1 VLLHQLD
8 SRSDAVH
15 IAERIIN
22 ALAEPFLIGSREVVI
37 GVSIG
42 IAFGSMEGKTPAD
55 AIREADTA
63 MYYAKT
69 SGRSRYC
76 IFDPEMQAGA
86 TAKLTLENDL
96 RQAIRSE
103 EFFLVYQPIVRLS
116 SGRIEGFEALCRW
129 KHPRQEDVGPNV
141 FVPLI
146 ESLGLTSLLGRAVFD
161 EACEEVLKWNDLAV
175 GGPNI
180 SVTVNCSAE
189 EFNQPGFKQ
198 NLLLTMATAGI
209 DPQTLRLEVK
219 EAALIGKPEQTR
231 IVMNEL
237 RDLGIRIGI
246 DDFGTGFSSLAFLH
260 RIPLDQL
267 KISHSFVHKM
277 LSCSE
282 TRDIVRTIV
291 NLAQSLNLDVVAE
304 GVETEEQRDL
314 LYEMGCSHAQGYLY
328 SLPVP
333 GSEVPG
339 VLAGNQKTQSVPRRM
354 HLPDSEST
362 RIETHLQNLDDLM
375 RQQ

>member
-1 VLLHQLD
+1 
-8 SRSDAVH
+8 
-15 IAERIIN
+15 
-22 ALAEPFLIGSREVVI
+22 
-37 GVSIG
+37 
-42 IAFGSMEGKTPAD
+42 
-55 AIREADTA
+55 
-63 MYYAKT
+63 
-69 SGRSRYC
+69 
-76 IFDPEMQAGA
+76 
-86 TAKLTLENDL
+86 
-96 RQAIRSE
+96 
-103 EFFLVYQPIVRLS
+103 
-116 SGRIEGFEALCRW
+116 
-129 KHPRQEDVGPNV
+129 
-141 FVPLI
+141 
-146 ESLGLTSLLGRAVFD
+146 
-161 EACEEVLKWNDLAV
+161 
-175 GGPNI
+175 
-180 SVTVNCSAE
+180 VNCSAE